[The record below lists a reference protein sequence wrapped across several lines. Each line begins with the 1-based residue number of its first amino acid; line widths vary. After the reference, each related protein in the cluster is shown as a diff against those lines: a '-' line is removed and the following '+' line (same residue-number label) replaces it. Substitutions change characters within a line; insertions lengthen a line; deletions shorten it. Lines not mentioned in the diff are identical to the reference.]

1 MELHQFH
8 PVTKF
13 RIKSTDTCTN
23 NVDLDKLSAGT
34 VTAKLV
40 EDINN
45 LKNYF
50 IIFLL
55 GLQQFNQRWKN
66 VRFTKIGGST
76 FI

>member
-1 MELHQFH
+1 M
-8 PVTKF
+8 
-13 RIKSTDTCTN
+13 N
-23 NVDLDKLSAGT
+23 NIDLDKLSAST

-55 GLQQFNQRWKN
+55 CLQQFN
-66 VRFTKIGGST
+66 
-76 FI
+76 

>member
-1 MELHQFH
+1 MN
-8 PVTKF
+8 
-13 RIKSTDTCTN
+13 D
-23 NVDLDKLSAGT
+23 VDLDKLSADT

-40 EDINN
+40 ENINN

-66 VRFTKIGGST
+66 VRFTKVDGST

>member
-1 MELHQFH
+1 M
-8 PVTKF
+8 
-13 RIKSTDTCTN
+13 N
-23 NVDLDKLSAGT
+23 NVDLDKLSAGA

-40 EDINN
+40 ENINN

-55 GLQQFNQRWKN
+55 GLQQFNKRWKN
-66 VRFTKIGGST
+66 VRFTKVDGST